1 MTIRKLMCPRPFMR
15 PRPFLE
21 GADESGVLSAP
32 SDILSWAAAN
42 LNKGTELRGL
52 LPS

>member
-1 MTIRKLMCPRPFMR
+1 MTIRKLMRPFQ
-15 PRPFLE
+15 
-21 GADESGVLSAP
+21 GADEIGVSSSP

-52 LPS
+52 QPS

>member
-1 MTIRKLMCPRPFMR
+1 MTIRKLMR

-21 GADESGVLSAP
+21 GADESGVSSSP
-32 SDILSWAAAN
+32 SDILSCAAAN

-52 LPS
+52 QPS